1 MSFSYSAQGTRNEV
15 VDQLDGLHD
24 SQMGNDNFGAQI
36 RDAIVDAV
44 SVGTELAGPIDQR
57 YEVSVVGHSSHGGV
71 VTLDAKVKVVF
82 QVNPVGFNETEV
94 PVTNVMTGGATS
106 PPLS

>member
-1 MSFSYSAQGTRNEV
+1 MSFSYTAAGTRNEV

-44 SVGTELAGPIDQR
+44 SVGVDLEPPADQR
-57 YEVSVVGHSSHGGV
+57 YEVKVSGHSGRNAI
-71 VTLDAKVKVVF
+71 VTLNAQITITTVPPMAPEATVVHD
-82 QVNPVGFNETEV
+82 V
-94 PVTNVMTGGATS
+94 PVAEEAPVAS
-106 PPLS
+106 